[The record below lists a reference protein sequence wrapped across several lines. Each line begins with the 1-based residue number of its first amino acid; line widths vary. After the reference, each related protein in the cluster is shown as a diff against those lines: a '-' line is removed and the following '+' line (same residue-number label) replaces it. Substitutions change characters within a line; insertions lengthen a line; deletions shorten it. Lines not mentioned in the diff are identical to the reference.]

1 MIAATAPSGAPPI
14 PTGVRPSLPSS
25 STSTAEANRM
35 VEMVMP
41 ETGLLDEPIRP
52 AR

>member
-1 MIAATAPSGAPPI
+1 MIAATAPSGAPPV
-14 PTGVRPSLPSS
+14 PTGVRPLEPISRA
-25 STSTAEANRM
+25 STAEANRM

-41 ETGLLDEPIRP
+41 ETGLLDDPISP